1 MCIRHKTSEFIRFHP
16 HPAAAPFI
24 SRLGVCMEVRQLWL
38 CSGHPSWLSPLWG
51 SFLFS
56 LQPASTAPR
65 SPPSSARSS
74 TAADGRSSSHLFG
87 TQRLARV
94 EGKEKYPPVILIRPK
109 MRHRGR
115 IVIHIYFLL
124 FFPPVGSKGLAPV
137 GVKIALHLHYFL
149 PYRIPARLRLTR
161 SRLEEPV
168 AG

>member
-1 MCIRHKTSEFIRFHP
+1 
-16 HPAAAPFI
+16 
-24 SRLGVCMEVRQLWL
+24 MEVRQLWL

-124 FFPPVGSKGLAPV
+124 FFPPCRFKGFSARRSENSLASPLFS
-137 GVKIALHLHYFL
+137 A
-149 PYRIPARLRLTR
+149 IPHTR
-161 SRLEEPV
+161 PSSIDTEQIRG
-168 AG
+168 ASCGMIHISQ

>member
-1 MCIRHKTSEFIRFHP
+1 
-16 HPAAAPFI
+16 
-24 SRLGVCMEVRQLWL
+24 MEVRQLWL

-87 TQRLARV
+87 TQRLACV

-109 MRHRGR
+109 MRHRSR
-115 IVIHIYFLL
+115 IVIHTYFLL
-124 FFPPVGSKGLAPV
+124 FLPVGFKGFSARWSKNSLASLFSAVPHPRPSSIDTEQIRGASC
-137 GVKIALHLHYFL
+137 GVIH
-149 PYRIPARLRLTR
+149 I
-161 SRLEEPV
+161 SQ
-168 AG
+168 